1 MSANK
6 RAIKKNA
13 KGISF
18 LAVSGLGVGIF
29 FVYALLYCILIAVKA
44 GITQPRQFRALL
56 GSAAFQTALFN
67 TCIWMLVFSASV
79 ILLALVIVYLLDDT
93 PRTLYLLTVLSVA
106 AVIPSVTITSVFNS
120 FPAFVADHP
129 RLALFFL
136 YLWKYTGICALILK
150 AAAARG
156 AVCGALILFVFA
168 PIVFIL
174 VRSLENPVRTV
185 ITDLPG
191 LIDNYISFAQYETVL
206 FHHRAFWT
214 AWWNTLILAV
224 PVLLLSAAVAALAAY
239 GAATLKPRPQRMVYG
254 VYVLFSM
261 LPLQMLLVPNY
272 IVLHGMGLIGTRLSV
287 VLIAVFS
294 PYYFIFLYRSVCQIR
309 METVEAA
316 RIEGA
321 GELRIFLSIVLPQIK
336 LGLSTFF
343 LICGM
348 ELWSM
353 IEQPLVFL
361 QDETRYPLSILFRE
375 IEPSLQYAGAAL
387 YAVPMIL
394 LYLCTAKDL
403 TRGISSFMGGQK

>member
-1 MSANK
+1 M
-6 RAIKKNA
+6 
-13 KGISF
+13 
-18 LAVSGLGVGIF
+18 
-29 FVYALLYCILIAVKA
+29 
-44 GITQPRQFRALL
+44 
-56 GSAAFQTALFN
+56 
-67 TCIWMLVFSASV
+67 
-79 ILLALVIVYLLDDT
+79 
-93 PRTLYLLTVLSVA
+93 
-106 AVIPSVTITSVFNS
+106 
-120 FPAFVADHP
+120 
-129 RLALFFL
+129 
-136 YLWKYTGICALILK
+136 
-150 AAAARG
+150 
-156 AVCGALILFVFA
+156 
-168 PIVFIL
+168 
-174 VRSLENPVRTV
+174 
-185 ITDLPG
+185 
-191 LIDNYISFAQYETVL
+191 
-206 FHHRAFWT
+206 
-214 AWWNTLILAV
+214 
-224 PVLLLSAAVAALAAY
+224 LSAAVAALAAY
-239 GAATLKPRPQRMVYG
+239 GTATLKPRPQRLVYG

-294 PYYFIFLYRSVCQIR
+294 PYYFIFLYRSVCQIQ

>member
-1 MSANK
+1 MK
-6 RAIKKNA
+6 
-13 KGISF
+13 
-18 LAVSGLGVGIF
+18 
-29 FVYALLYCILIAVKA
+29 LYRS
-44 GITQPRQFRALL
+44 P
-56 GSAAFQTALFN
+56 
-67 TCIWMLVFSASV
+67 
-79 ILLALVIVYLLDDT
+79 
-93 PRTLYLLTVLSVA
+93 
-106 AVIPSVTITSVFNS
+106 
-120 FPAFVADHP
+120 
-129 RLALFFL
+129 
-136 YLWKYTGICALILK
+136 
-150 AAAARG
+150 AAARG

-185 ITDLPG
+185 VTDLPG

-239 GAATLKPRPQRMVYG
+239 GTATLKPRPQRMVYG

>member
-294 PYYFIFLYRSVCQIR
+294 PYYLIFLYRSVCQIR